1 MKHRVLLLTL
11 TAAGLL
17 RGLRVIVRW
26 DEVSWQYAA
35 YTGPMVEKLRSGDW
49 SALLDFTGLHP
60 PLWYLLQSLGEIA
73 VPVPLLWVLFSAS
86 CSLGVVA
93 LYARRPVIAALLAT
107 SPIQLS
113 YAAELNNYPLTAL
126 VIAGLWALREKP
138 RAFCILALLAPWT
151 HGLAGFVA
159 LVLAGLERNK
169 IALGVLT
176 LSTLPLLPGIA
187 ELALEAGTYVQPPLD
202 LELSARDYLSRFGPI
217 ALLLVPLACIG
228 GWRQRRV
235 AAGLGLSAV
244 FVLVL
249 VLVGIA
255 APHQFPYHLAFGV
268 PFAILVAN
276 SGWPRVAVAV
286 ALVQGLWFGAYD
298 LRRIELIAFDD
309 ERAVD
314 AALSRAHDG
323 DGVYL
328 LAPHLR
334 NDDDKGA
341 SSPVLWRLP
350 PWRRMPA
357 AQPYELDYDDFRH
370 GQPRLVDGL
379 TVYVNDEL
387 REQLE
392 LAVAAHAT
400 LWLVVYEH
408 REDPRFTKELE
419 ERFGPSERFGSDR
432 LWELHP

>member
-1 MKHRVLLLTL
+1 MKHRALLLTL

-17 RGLRVIVRW
+17 RGLRVLVRW
-26 DEVSWQYAA
+26 DEVAWQYAA

-49 SALLDFTGLHP
+49 SAVLDFTGLHP
-60 PLWYLLQSLGEIA
+60 PLWYLLQSLSEIFC
-73 VPVPLLWVLFSAS
+73 PVPLLWLVFSAA
-86 CSLGVVA
+86 CSLGVVVM
-93 LYARRPVIAALLAT
+93 YGRRPVIAALLAT

-113 YAAELNNYPLTAL
+113 YAAEVNSYPLTAL
-126 VIAGLWALREKP
+126 VIAGLWALRERP
-138 RAFCILALLAPWT
+138 RAFCVLVALAPWT

-159 LVLAGLERNK
+159 LALAGLERNK
-169 IALGVLT
+169 AALGVLA
-176 LSTLPLLPGIA
+176 LSTLPLLPGVW
-187 ELALEAGTYVQPPLD
+187 ELALDAGTYTQPPLD

-217 ALLLVPLACIG
+217 AALLVPLACIG

-235 AAGLGLSAV
+235 AAGLGLTVA

-249 VLVGIA
+249 VLLGIA

-268 PFAILVAN
+268 PFAMLVAG
-276 SGWPRVAVAV
+276 SGWPRIAVAIAV
-286 ALVQGLWFGAYD
+286 LQGLWFGGYD
-298 LRRIELIAFDD
+298 LRRMELIAFDD

-314 AALSRAHDG
+314 AALSRAQDG

-328 LAPHLR
+328 LTSHLR
-334 NDDDKGA
+334 NDDDKGS

-357 AQPYELDYDDFRH
+357 ARPYELAYDDYRH
-370 GQPRLVDGL
+370 GQPRRVDGL
-379 TVYVNDEL
+379 TVYVNDEV
-387 REQLE
+387 REE
-392 LAVAAHAT
+392 LDQAVAAHGT

-419 ERFGPSERFGSDR
+419 ERFGASERFGSDR
-432 LWELHP
+432 LWELHR